1 VVPEPRSIRPDPH
14 APRTAA
20 GRYGAAREQAILD
33 AVVELLSEVG
43 YEALTIDAV
52 AARAH
57 ASKTTIYGRWPGKA
71 ALVRAAV
78 SEVVQR
84 SARAMGDTAGLRD
97 DLLAA
102 MREVRS
108 YLTPEFAAMMRGLVH
123 AMSADRELSELLRPV
138 LDDEIASREIIERA
152 VRRGEISR
160 GSQRRAAALVHEVI
174 EGQIVRRM
182 FVTGEPIDDRFA
194 RHVIDD
200 MLMPLLS
207 QATERA
213 PQADESE
220 TDRRQRP

>member
-1 VVPEPRSIRPDPH
+1 MRTLVVDVIRPDH
-14 APRTAA
+14 DEPRMAA

-78 SEVVQR
+78 SEVVR
-84 SARAMGDTAGLRD
+84 RGAHAPGDTAGLRS

-102 MREVRS
+102 MLEVRS
-108 YLTPEFAAMMRGLVH
+108 YLTPEFMAMMRGLVH
-123 AMSADRELSELLRPV
+123 AMSADQELSELLRPV
-138 LDDEIASREIIERA
+138 LDDEIASREIIKRA
-152 VRRGEISR
+152 VRRGEIPR

-182 FVTGEPIDDRFA
+182 FITGEPIDDRFA

-207 QATERA
+207 QAAARG
-213 PQADESE
+213 
-220 TDRRQRP
+220 RC